1 MSIDN
6 ALAEDYKDVS
16 YKRTSVH
23 DPSVVIDTI
32 TNEETCTYY
41 IFGSHMAVSKST
53 DLVNWTYVTGESTS
67 SKLFGKMNG
76 DAVQTCSYDE
86 AYLDNV
92 VKKVKNYKGE
102 EVDFGTYNIPEWQGA
117 VNNFTIRGNQWA
129 PDVVY
134 NKTMKKWLMYM
145 SLNGDDWNSAIVCLA
160 SDNIEGPYVYQGPV
174 IFSGFTGKK
183 TSSHQDFH
191 KSDLEIAI
199 GEQSALPSRYNRNS
213 SWGTYLP
220 HAIDP
225 CVFYD
230 EEGNLKLSYGSWS
243 GGIYLIDL
251 DENTGLRDYTVNYAA
266 VNAGTADVTI
276 DPYFGKKIAGGW
288 YVSGEGSYIEHIG
301 KYYYLF
307 MSYGF
312 YSPDGGYEMRVF
324 RADNPEGPYV
334 DTKGTNAIFSGK
346 YEMNYGTTASG
357 TTGNR
362 GVKLMGNYKWDT
374 MPVAEISQGH
384 NSAMTDKD
392 GRSFVIYHTKFND
405 GTDGHS
411 VRVHQL
417 FQNED
422 GWLVASPYEFAG
434 EKVTQNEIESSQLYS
449 ISEIAGTYQF
459 IAHKYKVNY
468 KNYENQTPV
477 NIILTEDGKIE
488 SNDGYSGS
496 WSLKEGTSFIT
507 LNINNVV
514 YKGVLT
520 RQTIDYTDISAL
532 CFTAV
537 CSSGGVAGT
546 TQGLEIWGSKA
557 DAKSAISY
565 TLKNLNIP
573 ITDGTSVCANLS
585 LPTKGLLGTTVSW
598 KSSDEDVLKS
608 DDGTA
613 VANGKTNLTLVI
625 SKDEESYSKQYQVV
639 VNFNI
644 RKNFTDVI
652 GYYRFEDGFV
662 NSANTSQTGVAS
674 AQASASKPSIVS
686 DATRQSNVLKLNFGY
701 DSASTSNYVE
711 FPNPLFGADVSNG
724 VTVSMFVNRT
734 AANSF
739 DAIWAFKD
747 NKGAAGR
754 IYMTPNVY
762 LGYNGTYGYYD
773 VNHPDKATNSLL
785 GVNEWHLLTAT
796 FADNGFSIYIDGIL
810 KFTQSNNLAFAST
823 CTDFKSSKNIFS
835 DSDVFYLGYG
845 SWWGTAPVMIDD
857 ICIFNKALSDEE
869 VAQLYSIQQNV
880 KNDLT
885 TGIRRQKRDEKSL
898 ADGEIFDIQGRKRER
913 PQNGIYILNGHKVFI
928 STK

>member
-1 MSIDN
+1 MKISHVVSLIVFCVMSIDN

-53 DLVNWTYVTGESTS
+53 DLVNWIYVTGESTS

-76 DAVQTCSYDE
+76 DVVQTCSYDE

-266 VNAGTADVTI
+266 VNAGTADVTS

-324 RADNPEGPYV
+324 RAENPEGPYV
-334 DTKGTNAIFSGK
+334 DTKGTNAIFFGK
-346 YEMNYGTTASG
+346 YEMNYGTSASG

-422 GWLVASPYEFAG
+422 GWLVASPY
-434 EKVTQNEIESSQLYS
+434 
-449 ISEIAGTYQF
+449 
-459 IAHKYKVNY
+459 
-468 KNYENQTPV
+468 
-477 NIILTEDGKIE
+477 
-488 SNDGYSGS
+488 
-496 WSLKEGTSFIT
+496 
-507 LNINNVV
+507 
-514 YKGVLT
+514 
-520 RQTIDYTDISAL
+520 
-532 CFTAV
+532 
-537 CSSGGVAGT
+537 
-546 TQGLEIWGSKA
+546 
-557 DAKSAISY
+557 
-565 TLKNLNIP
+565 
-573 ITDGTSVCANLS
+573 
-585 LPTKGLLGTTVSW
+585 
-598 KSSDEDVLKS
+598 
-608 DDGTA
+608 
-613 VANGKTNLTLVI
+613 
-625 SKDEESYSKQYQVV
+625 
-639 VNFNI
+639 
-644 RKNFTDVI
+644 
-652 GYYRFEDGFV
+652 
-662 NSANTSQTGVAS
+662 
-674 AQASASKPSIVS
+674 
-686 DATRQSNVLKLNFGY
+686 
-701 DSASTSNYVE
+701 
-711 FPNPLFGADVSNG
+711 
-724 VTVSMFVNRT
+724 
-734 AANSF
+734 
-739 DAIWAFKD
+739 
-747 NKGAAGR
+747 
-754 IYMTPNVY
+754 
-762 LGYNGTYGYYD
+762 
-773 VNHPDKATNSLL
+773 
-785 GVNEWHLLTAT
+785 
-796 FADNGFSIYIDGIL
+796 
-810 KFTQSNNLAFAST
+810 
-823 CTDFKSSKNIFS
+823 
-835 DSDVFYLGYG
+835 
-845 SWWGTAPVMIDD
+845 
-857 ICIFNKALSDEE
+857 
-869 VAQLYSIQQNV
+869 
-880 KNDLT
+880 
-885 TGIRRQKRDEKSL
+885 
-898 ADGEIFDIQGRKRER
+898 
-913 PQNGIYILNGHKVFI
+913 
-928 STK
+928 